1 MIGYVLYGED
11 EDDPSARAIGHFM
24 IAKESRRKRYGKE
37 VLKAVIEVG
46 REKGFRRFVTSTAE
60 KNEAMRSLFT
70 RLGFETNMEV
80 RGNEIIYFIEE

>member
-11 EDDPSARAIGHFM
+11 EDDPSSWAIDRFM
-24 IAKESRRKRYGKE
+24 IAKESRRKRYGTE
-37 VLKAVIEVG
+37 ALKAVIEAG

-60 KNEAMRSLFT
+60 KNEAMRSLLT
-70 RLGFETNMEV
+70 KLGFETNMEM